1 MLRVLQI
8 GPLPPPWGGVES
20 NLDALHHYLITQ
32 GHQAKRLN
40 ITRHRQAS
48 TQTALYPSSARET
61 LALLYRQPA
70 DILHL
75 HVGGNYSRR
84 LQLLSLAMRLV
95 PGRKTVLSFHSGG
108 YPSSP
113 EGRHATSRSL
123 LAWSARSFDAVIV
136 VNEEMRAFF
145 HRLGLAP
152 SRCHLILPF
161 AASPPAS
168 ELEPGPLA
176 EFLARHS
183 PVIVGV
189 GGLEP
194 EYDLP
199 TQLRAFELLQPHFPQ
214 AGLLWIGRGSQAE
227 PLGQL
232 VAASPVAH
240 AVAILGDVPRPYTL
254 TAISRAALLWRSTLY
269 DGDAISIREAL
280 HLGTPV
286 VASDNG
292 MRPAGVHLFPIG
304 DHLALAHCSS
314 QLLQAPQ
321 RPATPLSDGQDNLAA
336 VVALYQSLLR

>member
-20 NLDALHHYLITQ
+20 NLDAIHHYLIGQ
-32 GHQAKRLN
+32 GHQAVRLN

-48 TQTALYPSSARET
+48 TDTALYPSSARET
-61 LALLYRQPA
+61 LWLIYRQPA

-84 LQLLSLAMRLV
+84 LQALSLAMRIF
-95 PGRKTVLSFHSGG
+95 PCRKTVLSFHSGG

-113 EGRHATSRSL
+113 EGRRATSRSL
-123 LAWSARSFDAVIV
+123 LAWSARCFDAVIV

-145 HRLGLAP
+145 LRLGLPP

-161 AASPPAS
+161 ALTQPAS

-176 EFLARHS
+176 DFLARHS
-183 PVIVGV
+183 PVIAGV

-214 AGLLWIGRGSQAE
+214 AGLLWIGRGSQE
-227 PLGQL
+227 ESLRQL
-232 VAASPVAH
+232 VSASPA
-240 AVAILGDVPRPYTL
+240 AQSVAIMGDVPRPYTL

-292 MRPAGVHLFPIG
+292 MRPAGVQLFPIG
-304 DHLALAHCSS
+304 DHAALAQVSS
-314 QLLQAPQ
+314 QLLQAPAHT
-321 RPATPLSDGQDNLAA
+321 PAALSDGRDNLAA
-336 VVALYQSLLR
+336 IVSLYQSLLR